1 MISRSIALLLA
12 LVCVAGCKKKD
23 AAEDATA
30 AKPVAVVQ
38 AEHPTLGTITEDIS
52 ADAVLA
58 PIAQAAILPKIT
70 APVRRFYVQRGSRV
84 KAGQLLA
91 TLENKDLAAAAQEN
105 AGAYQAAQGTF
116 ETTIGTT
123 VPDEQTKARTDLNQ
137 ARATLDLD
145 IAIVKSREQ
154 LLAQGA
160 IPGRD
165 LDTAKATAVQG
176 QAAYDIASEH
186 FQAVQ
191 KTGTTATITEAR
203 GQLASAKG
211 KLLGAEAQLSYTEIR
226 SPISGVVTDRAL
238 FAGETA
244 AAGMPVVTVMDTSF
258 MIAKLH
264 IAQAQAQ
271 RLQLGAAATLEV
283 PGIDEPVAAKV
294 SLISPALDPGSTT
307 VEVWLKAANP
317 AGKLKAG
324 TPLHARLKGRTI
336 TNTMLVPSEA
346 VQRSTEG
353 EGKVVLVIT
362 PQGTVARRTV
372 EIGIATKEDTQIL
385 SGLLPDDNV
394 ITGGGYGLDDG
405 TKVKVG
411 PAEKKEE
418 GAAADPADAKD
429 DAKDSKDSKDSKDG
443 GK

>member
-1 MISRSIALLLA
+1 MTYRAITLLLL
-12 LVCVAGCKKKD
+12 LVGIAGCKKKD
-23 AAEDATA
+23 ADDDSSAA

-38 AEHPTLGTITEDIS
+38 AEKPELGTITEDIS
-52 ADAVLA
+52 ADAILA
-58 PIAQAAILPKIT
+58 PVAQAAILPRIA

-91 TLENKDLAAAAQEN
+91 TLENRDLAAAAQEN
-105 AGAYQAAQGTF
+105 AGAYEAAQGTYQATVG
-116 ETTIGTT
+116 TTI
-123 VPDEQTKARTDLNQ
+123 PDEQTKARTDLNQ

-145 IAIVKSREQ
+145 NAIVKSRGE

-165 LDTAKATAVQG
+165 LDTARATAVQA
-176 QAAYDIASEH
+176 QAAYDIASQH
-186 FQAVQ
+186 LQSVQ
-191 KTGTTATITEAR
+191 KTGTLATMTEAR

-211 KLLGAEAQLSYTEIR
+211 KLQGAQAQLSYTEIR

-244 AAGMPVVTVMDTSF
+244 ATGSPLVTVMDTSS
-258 MIAKLH
+258 MLAKLH
-264 IAQAQAQ
+264 ISQAQAQ
-271 RLQLGAAATLEV
+271 QLLVGAAATLQV
-283 PGIDEPVAAKV
+283 PGIEEPVAARV

-307 VEVWLKAANP
+307 VEVWLKAPNP
-317 AGKLKAG
+317 GGRLKAG
-324 TPLHARLKGRTI
+324 TPLHATLKGRTV
-336 TNTMLVPSEA
+336 TNTMLVPTEA

-362 PQGTVARRTV
+362 AQGTVAKRPV
-372 EIGIATKEDTQIL
+372 ETGIATRENTQIL
-385 SGLLPDDNV
+385 SGLKPGENV

-405 TKVKVG
+405 TRVKVG
-411 PAEKKEE
+411 PAETKDDDEK
-418 GAAADPADAKD
+418 GAATGAG
-429 DAKDSKDSKDSKDG
+429 DSKDG